1 MKVGVRKP
9 SIKRSVKAR
18 TTGKIKRNI
27 KKSVNPLYGKSGM
40 GYINDP
46 KKAVYNKVYNKTTIG
61 VSDLLES
68 GKKETYSFQ
77 ETNYSTTIENY
88 KERATYYKILA
99 VVWAI
104 GFGCMTAFLGIISIF
119 ICVIGTILFWNIGKA
134 KANKAKELEREA
146 TVESTRYS
154 SNSRFQNNTYTSN
167 THKEREETDKKTGFK
182 AERTTNSNKQPVQFD
197 TVLVY
202 NGTEKMQWEIKQVH
216 KGDKIEIDI
225 DDDDR
230 YLVST
235 KDSYDIGYLHKRISN
250 KINDLIN
257 DDYEVVDGEIIDIT
271 ENDGKLEV
279 KVHLVL
285 EDTTNN

>member
-61 VSDLLES
+61 IADLLES
-68 GKKETYSFQ
+68 EKKETYSFQ

-119 ICVIGTILFWNIGKA
+119 VCVIGTILFWNIGKA
-134 KANKAKELEREA
+134 KANKAKELER
-146 TVESTRYS
+146 
-154 SNSRFQNNTYTSN
+154 SNNSK
-167 THKEREETDKKTGFK
+167 HKIF
-182 AERTTNSNKQPVQFD
+182 F
-197 TVLVY
+197 
-202 NGTEKMQWEIKQVH
+202 
-216 KGDKIEIDI
+216 
-225 DDDDR
+225 
-230 YLVST
+230 
-235 KDSYDIGYLHKRISN
+235 
-250 KINDLIN
+250 
-257 DDYEVVDGEIIDIT
+257 
-271 ENDGKLEV
+271 
-279 KVHLVL
+279 
-285 EDTTNN
+285 